1 MLKVRQMTNDECRGI
16 MNHFIMEDDTKT
28 VFQSY
33 DSIVAIWEDR
43 KLTLGHDW
51 DYNKTTMKHL
61 NRFIREETTLYINGA
76 KEIRK
81 AIENGIIKYNAKL
94 V

>member
-1 MLKVRQMTNDECRGI
+1 MTNDEYRGI
-16 MNHFIMEDDTKT
+16 MNHFIMEDDKKR

-33 DSIVAIWEDR
+33 QSIVAIWKDR

-51 DYNKTTMKHL
+51 DYSKTTMKHL
-61 NRFIREETTLYINGA
+61 NRFIREETSLNIQGA